1 MSNWP
6 GLTNGQTRDL
16 ARDLAVAI
24 MNAIKHKT
32 APPGDEWLD
41 VRLRASGCPEID
53 LATWRARIMA
63 TPLASIA
70 DERED

>member
-1 MSNWP
+1 MNDWP
-6 GLTNGQTRDL
+6 GLTNGQKRDL

-32 APPGDEWLD
+32 PPPGDEWLNA
-41 VRLRASGCPEID
+41 RLRDSGCPETD

-70 DERED
+70 DGAA